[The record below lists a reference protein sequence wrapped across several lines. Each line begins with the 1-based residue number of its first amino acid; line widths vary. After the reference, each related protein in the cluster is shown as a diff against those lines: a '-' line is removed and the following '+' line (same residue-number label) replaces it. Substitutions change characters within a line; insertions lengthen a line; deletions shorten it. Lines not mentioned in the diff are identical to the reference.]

1 MYRVAV
7 IGGQPH
13 AVQVAKEHG
22 IEVVLV
28 HEEGKYEEEFH
39 RYCEQIIHAPITD
52 AAALLAV
59 LKPLHERRPFD
70 RVLSTSED
78 GAIATGEVVEALGL
92 PGTRAATARALKDKA
107 LTRRLLAQ
115 RGLSPV
121 QYRVVRSE
129 ADALEFFESIGDR
142 VVIKPVDGVASI
154 QIHVAESADDVRAAW
169 KLLAEAG
176 HSAALAE
183 EYLDGP
189 VVSVDSF
196 SFEGRHL
203 PIGMSEYRMN
213 DLFVEWEVST
223 PSRYAAPVRPQ
234 LRELTGQLLDAVGLT
249 DGPAHSEFVLTPN
262 GPRVL
267 ESHNRLAGSGAPEL
281 VRRAFGPALSR
292 MFLTVPLGI
301 ERLPA
306 TPPDPVGGA
315 AVRFFTPEP
324 GLITDISGVEQL
336 DAKVIRLAP
345 GTVIPNIVP
354 HLNELTDA
362 EVGVVIAKGVGDT
375 VPPLVSVAACTTG
388 YVIASGRDADHAVAR
403 CDEVA
408 ARIQFHTKGA

>member
-7 IGGQPH
+7 VGGQPH
-13 AVQVAKEHG
+13 AVQVAKELG
-22 IEVVLV
+22 IEVVLI

-39 RYCEQIIHAPITD
+39 QYCDQIIHAPITD
-52 AAALLAV
+52 AGAMLAA

-107 LTRRLLAQ
+107 VTRRLLAE

-121 QYRVVRSE
+121 RYQVIRGE
-129 ADALEFFESIGDR
+129 AEGLRFFESIGDR
-142 VVIKPVDGVASI
+142 IVIKPVDGVASI
-154 QIHVAESADDVRAAW
+154 QIHVASSPDEVSAAW
-169 KLLAEAG
+169 KLIQEAG
-176 HSAALAE
+176 HDSALAE

-196 SFEGRHL
+196 SFGGRHL

-213 DLFVEWEVST
+213 EYFVEWEVST
-223 PSRYAAPVRPQ
+223 PSRYAAPYRAQ

-249 DGPAHSEFVLTPN
+249 DGPAHSEFVLTPS

-281 VRRAFGPALSR
+281 VRRAFGPSLSR

-301 ERLPA
+301 EQLPA
-306 TPPDPVGGA
+306 TPPEPVGGA
-315 AVRFFTPEP
+315 AIRFFTPEA
-324 GLITDISGVEQL
+324 GEITKITGVEDV
-336 DAKVIRLAP
+336 DAKVIRLP
-345 GTVIPNIVP
+345 KGTVIPNIVP

-362 EVGVVIAKGVGDT
+362 EVGVVIAKSEGDT
-375 VPPLVSVAACTTG
+375 VPPLRSVAACTTG
-388 YVIASGRDADHAVAR
+388 YVIASGRDANDAIARCEAVAQQ
-403 CDEVA
+403 
-408 ARIQFHTKGA
+408 IQFHIGGS